1 MCNTL
6 SDILKLVQS
15 QPKPAVFFKS
25 FLELDGSNMASI
37 LAFDSRSLKHLLDD
51 KNSQFFSEEFPMFYK
66 NKIIKTN
73 KPGKY
78 FYRSAIDMAL
88 RNNQVTAVACI
99 TEYIVKY
106 QNNFVSSF
114 LYEKNF
120 KQILS
125 KGIKVK
131 HLLDSKVFCRPFDFD
146 EWPSTHIEDNT
157 YARPF
162 NSSVFQI
169 REAYR
174 DVFFE
179 EKFKPIEEGEQNHES
194 DKIYK
199 VSYKLNMIPSLA
211 EYVFTDKGTGSK
223 SLVNEK
229 VSLM

>member
-1 MCNTL
+1 MKKNLQQGNETEYENIYNIRIHEITLRELLLFQSLYVCNTL
-6 SDILKLVQS
+6 SDILTLVQS

-25 FLELDGSNMASI
+25 FLELDGTNMASI
-37 LAFDSRSLKHLLDD
+37 LSFDSRSLKHLLAD
-51 KNSQFFSEEFPMFYK
+51 KNSEFFSDDFPMFYK
-66 NKIIKTN
+66 NKIVKTN

-88 RNNQVTAVACI
+88 RNNQVSAVSCI

-131 HLLDSKVFCRPFDFD
+131 RLLDSNVFCRPFDFD
-146 EWPSTHIEDNT
+146 EWPSTHIDDNS

-162 NSSVFQI
+162 NFSV
-169 REAYR
+169 
-174 DVFFE
+174 
-179 EKFKPIEEGEQNHES
+179 N
-194 DKIYK
+194 
-199 VSYKLNMIPSLA
+199 
-211 EYVFTDKGTGSK
+211 
-223 SLVNEK
+223 
-229 VSLM
+229 